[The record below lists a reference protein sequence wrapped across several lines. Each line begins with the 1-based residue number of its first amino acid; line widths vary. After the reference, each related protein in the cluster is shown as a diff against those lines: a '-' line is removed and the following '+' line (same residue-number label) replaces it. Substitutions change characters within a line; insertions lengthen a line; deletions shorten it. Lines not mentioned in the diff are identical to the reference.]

1 MPPARLGSRAQCLFH
16 LPQDTNARLPP
27 RRRAMKLSKKRRCSL
42 VVLHE
47 SGTFVRFTQ
56 SGKGLLHEMHTPD
69 SDSAFKST

>member
-1 MPPARLGSRAQCLFH
+1 MEVVVPPARLGSRAQCLFH

-56 SGKGLLHEMHTPD
+56 SGKGLF
-69 SDSAFKST
+69 A